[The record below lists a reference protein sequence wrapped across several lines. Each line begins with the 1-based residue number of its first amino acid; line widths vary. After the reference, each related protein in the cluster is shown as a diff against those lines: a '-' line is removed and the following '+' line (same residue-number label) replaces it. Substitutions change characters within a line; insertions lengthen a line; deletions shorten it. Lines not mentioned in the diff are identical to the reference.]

1 MWLGRRIHAWHAR
14 IPRDEEYACM
24 MVVTIVVVAI
34 VFVFV
39 DVVDVVYVVDVV
51 VLL

>member
-24 MVVTIVVVAI
+24 MVVTVVVVVVTI
-34 VFVFV
+34 VFVGAV
-39 DVVDVVYVVDVV
+39 VVDVV
-51 VLL
+51 VFLWPRI